1 MNVLF
6 IGDVCLILDTGFK
19 LDLKNVCYVP
29 FARRNILSV
38 SEAGKYGF
46 EFWVKPN
53 NVLVLYDNKII
64 GNCILSYGL
73 YKLCLSSNEIC
84 STSYNIEHKIAKRPL
99 TKEKSSMLWHKRLG
113 HISRERVERLIKD
126 NILPTLDFS
135 DLETCIDCCRGKLT
149 KIKKK
154 GSTRS
159 SNLLEVIHTDISGP
173 YSPTICSNKYFIT
186 FIDDFSRYGYLF
198 LIKEKSKALDKF
210 KIFKTEVE
218 K

>member
-1 MNVLF
+1 MDTGANKHVATILQGFIIRRRPNKDELNLISIDNKEVDILF
-6 IGDVCLILDTGFK
+6 IGNVCLSLDTGFK
-19 LDLKNVCYVP
+19 LDLKNVYYVP
-29 FARRNILSV
+29 FARKNILSA

-73 YKLCLSSNEIC
+73 YKLCLSSNEVC

-99 TKEKSSMLWHKRLG
+99 TKEKSSMLCHKRLG

-135 DLETCIDCCRGKLT
+135 DLETCVDCCRGKLT
-149 KIKKK
+149 
-154 GSTRS
+154 
-159 SNLLEVIHTDISGP
+159 N
-173 YSPTICSNKYFIT
+173 
-186 FIDDFSRYGYLF
+186 
-198 LIKEKSKALDKF
+198 KEKE
-210 KIFKTEVE
+210 IYT
-218 K
+218 